1 MIVYTNGCSHTDDL
15 PYTERYDVDHKK
27 TYAWPVKLMDNLSND
42 YKYIRNLNQLSETNL
57 KNLSQNDMLI
67 SDAVSGAGN
76 DHIFHST
83 LESLGVLFNS
93 NIEVDY
99 LIIQWSGPSRREH
112 ILPDGKGLIFVNPS
126 DNLDYH
132 LKFEPMASTHSLHYM
147 YTLQE
152 LLKSKGIKYYFFNY
166 IPLDDNIKKLSTYK
180 QMNFN
185 KFINFEGSKETIFN
199 GLVNYIIDNKLN
211 NDSQGHANPD
221 GNTFISSKILEKIK
235 GKII

>member
-1 MIVYTNGCSHTDDL
+1 MVVYTNGCSHTDDL
-15 PYTERYDVDHKK
+15 PFTERYDVNHRK

-42 YKYIRNLNQLSETNL
+42 YKYIRNLNELNETTI
-57 KNLSQNDMLI
+57 KNLTQTDIII

-83 LESLGVLFNS
+83 LESLGVLFNL
-93 NIEVDY
+93 NVKVDY
-99 LIIQWSGPSRREH
+99 VIIQWSGPSRREH
-112 ILPDGKGLIFVNPS
+112 IFPDGTGGVFVNPTE
-126 DNLDYH
+126 NLEYH

-152 LLKSKGIKYYFFNY
+152 LFKSKGIKYYFFNY
-166 IPLDDNIKKLSTYK
+166 IPLDDDIKKLSIYK
-180 QMNFN
+180 QIDFN
-185 KFINFEGSKETIFN
+185 KFINFEVGKETIFN
-199 GLVNYIIDNKLN
+199 GLVNLIIDKKFN

-221 GNTFISSKILEKIK
+221 GNTFISGKILEKIK